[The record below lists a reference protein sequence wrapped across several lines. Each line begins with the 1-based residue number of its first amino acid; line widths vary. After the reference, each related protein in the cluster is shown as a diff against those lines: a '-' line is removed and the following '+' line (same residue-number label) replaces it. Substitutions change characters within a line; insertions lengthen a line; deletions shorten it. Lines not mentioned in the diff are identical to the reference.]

1 MHGSIA
7 MYACPSQDIFTQCL
21 LVLSPIVAAPRY
33 LFLTMYVLCMVVLI
47 IALILS
53 DE

>member
-1 MHGSIA
+1 MR
-7 MYACPSQDIFTQCL
+7 CL
-21 LVLSPIVAAPRY
+21 LVVLLIVAAPRY